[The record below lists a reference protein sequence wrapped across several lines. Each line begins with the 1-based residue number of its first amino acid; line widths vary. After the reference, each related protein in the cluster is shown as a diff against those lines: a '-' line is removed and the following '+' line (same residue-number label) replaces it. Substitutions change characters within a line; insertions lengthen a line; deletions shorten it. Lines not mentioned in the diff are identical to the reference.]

1 MNILFDIIPLQYE
14 PNMKYHG
21 GGEYV
26 KKIFFKLLENSE
38 SRENKIYFILSK
50 NMKTPQEIENK
61 LIDKKIFYLEE
72 GLENI
77 VYKNKINRFYIGMIK
92 NYLGKKFPKELE
104 IIVTIH
110 DLRTL
115 ETVYDNTT
123 PFYKN
128 NLKHKIFSIIYRIC
142 KNNLYLENLI
152 NSIRKEL
159 FFKNFSNFYKHEN
172 LKIITVSEHSKN
184 MLKTQLRDLEKK
196 EIKVFYAPEKEIL
209 KSISESKY
217 SFFYILLVSSNR
229 MEKNNIRALIALDE
243 LISDGLYNGKVVATG
258 GLRLRKSFLKNEE
271 NFIFKDYVKTEELES
286 LYKSAGI
293 FIFPTTTEGFGYP
306 PLEAMKYGTPV
317 ISSAI
322 TATTEILGDA
332 PLYFNPFSIAE
343 IKARIYQM
351 LDKNEQKYRSEKS
364 LERYKIVSKK
374 QNEDLEKIIEMILN

>member
-1 MNILFDIIPLQYE
+1 MNILFDLITTQYY

-26 KKIFFKLLENSE
+26 KKIFFKLIEKERANNL
-38 SRENKIYFILSK
+38 YFILSEKMETPDEIK
-50 NMKTPQEIENK
+50 NKLKEKKVFYIEEGVEKIITENK
-61 LIDKKIFYLEE
+61 IE
-72 GLENI
+72 
-77 VYKNKINRFYIGMIK
+77 RFYVGTIG
-92 NYLGKKFPKELE
+92 NYFKIAFPKNVELM
-104 IIVTIH
+104 VTIH

-115 ETVYDNTT
+115 ETVYDNLTS
-123 PFYKN
+123 FYKLN
-128 NLKHKIFSIIYRIC
+128 RQHKIFSILYRIS
-142 KNNLYLENLI
+142 KNSFYLERKIEKLRKKLYL
-152 NSIRKEL
+152 K
-159 FFKNFSNFYKHEN
+159 KFSNFYKHEN
-172 LKIITVSEHSKN
+172 LKIITDSEHSKN
-184 MLKTQLRDLEKK
+184 MLKTQLKNLEKK

-243 LISDGLYNGKVVATG
+243 LISDDLYNGKVVVTG
-258 GLRLRKSFLKNEE
+258 GLRLKKGFLKNEE

-322 TATTEILGDA
+322 TATTEILGGA

-351 LDKNEQKYRSEKS
+351 LDKNELKYRSEKS